1 VSFTPYGL
9 YAVQPTTYTT
19 YIDWGAESLKK
30 CDSPEMNSPI
40 FAKIRHEI
48 LQKEVEIRKK
58 NINFENDT
66 VLVLV

>member
-9 YAVQPTTYTT
+9 YAGQPTTYTT

-30 CDSPEMNSPI
+30 CDCSEMKPLI
-40 FAKIRHEI
+40 FAKIRHGFGHK
-48 LQKEVEIRKK
+48 KEEIRKK

>member
-1 VSFTPYGL
+1 
-9 YAVQPTTYTT
+9 
-19 YIDWGAESLKK
+19 
-30 CDSPEMNSPI
+30 MNPPN

-48 LQKEVEIRKK
+48 PQKEVEIRKK

>member
-1 VSFTPYGL
+1 
-9 YAVQPTTYTT
+9 
-19 YIDWGAESLKK
+19 
-30 CDSPEMNSPI
+30 MNSPI